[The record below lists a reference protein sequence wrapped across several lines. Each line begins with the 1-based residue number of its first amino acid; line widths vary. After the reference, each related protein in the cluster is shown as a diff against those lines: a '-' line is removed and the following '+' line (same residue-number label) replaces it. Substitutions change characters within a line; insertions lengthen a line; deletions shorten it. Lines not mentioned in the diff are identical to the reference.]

1 MKMIAK
7 MKQTTATG
15 IAHPPKAPFKPGK
28 TKAKTPK
35 AIKSKTAKT
44 KDKIGIYLGKKNVN
58 AILIKPHD
66 MAKMNAHKT
75 VLLNP
80 E

>member
-1 MKMIAK
+1 

-15 IAHPPKAPFKPGK
+15 IAHPPKAPFKPGR

-35 AIKSKTAKT
+35 AIKSKIANT